1 MGSSMGGAILGERGY
16 AVVGVWTGPPCEQV
30 MSELLLDFLQS
41 SFGDHGIA
49 AERRDGRV
57 HAQDGL
63 TVEPRVSPREDVRG
77 TAQVQVD
84 FAIESPRL
92 AGVPL
97 LDSFAGV
104 GNTRDEAERNAAGK
118 FLQGSFHV
126 IVAALTRSDS
136 TSGQVEWEE
145 RSAGAHAW
153 RVCTGP
159 VLMVASREGARI
171 EGVAEFFPDLTALL
185 VAHLAPGPHWL
196 RVFLGALDGKH
207 MGSEVLLDGVVWPE
221 GQQLLDAHAWV
232 YPAGYASLR
241 HLLIALPKEP

>member
-1 MGSSMGGAILGERGY
+1 MLSS
-16 AVVGVWTGPPCEQV
+16 GVWTGIF
-30 MSELLLDFLQS
+30 MSELLLDYLQS
-41 SFGDHGIA
+41 SFSDHGIA

-57 HAQDGL
+57 QAPDGL
-63 TVEPRVSPREDVRG
+63 TVEPRVFPREDVRG

-84 FAIESPRL
+84 FAIDSPRL

-97 LDSFAGV
+97 VDSFAGV

-126 IVAALTRSDS
+126 IAAALTRHDRDA
-136 TSGQVEWEE
+136 GQVEWEDQ
-145 RSAGAHAW
+145 SAGPHTW

-171 EGVAEFFPDLTALL
+171 EGAGEFFPDLTTLL
-185 VAHLAPGPHWL
+185 VAGMAPGPHWM

-207 MGSEVLLDGVVWPE
+207 MGSEVLLDGAVWPE

>member
-16 AVVGVWTGPPCEQV
+16 AVVGVWTGIF
-30 MSELLLDFLQS
+30 MSELLLDFLQTA
-41 SFGDHGIA
+41 FGGHGIA
-49 AERRDGRV
+49 CERRV
-57 HAQDGL
+57 SLIQATDGL
-63 TVEPRVSPREDVRG
+63 TVEPRVFPREDVRG

-84 FAIESPRL
+84 FAIDSPLL

-97 LDSFAGV
+97 VDSFSGV

-126 IVAALTRSDS
+126 IAAALTSHDCNA
-136 TSGQVEWEE
+136 GPVELEE
-145 RSAGAHAW
+145 RSVGNQTW

-171 EGVAEFFPDLTALL
+171 EDPAEFFPRLNALFIENM
-185 VAHLAPGPHWL
+185 APGPHWM

-207 MGSEVLLDGVVWPE
+207 MGSEVLVDGTVWAA

-241 HLLIALPKEP
+241 HLLIALPRNA

>member
-1 MGSSMGGAILGERGY
+1 MNGFQHGGAILGERGY
-16 AVVGVWTGPPCEQV
+16 AVVGVWTGIF
-30 MSELLLDFLQS
+30 MSELLLDYLQS

-49 AERRDGRV
+49 CERRAGRI
-57 HAQDGL
+57 HAPDGL
-63 TVEPRVSPREDVRG
+63 TVEPRAFPREDVRG

-97 LDSFAGV
+97 VDSFAGV

-126 IVAALTRSDS
+126 VTDALTSHDCHA
-136 TSGQVEWEE
+136 GQVEWEN
-145 RSAGAHAW
+145 RSANGHAW
-153 RVCTGP
+153 RMCTGP

-171 EGVAEFFPDLTALL
+171 EGVAEFFPGLTALL
-185 VAHLAPGPHWL
+185 VERMAPGPHWM

-207 MGSEVLLDGVVWPE
+207 MGSEVLLDGSVWPD
-221 GQQLLDAHAWV
+221 GQQLLDTHPWV

-241 HLLIALPKEP
+241 CLLIALPEDG